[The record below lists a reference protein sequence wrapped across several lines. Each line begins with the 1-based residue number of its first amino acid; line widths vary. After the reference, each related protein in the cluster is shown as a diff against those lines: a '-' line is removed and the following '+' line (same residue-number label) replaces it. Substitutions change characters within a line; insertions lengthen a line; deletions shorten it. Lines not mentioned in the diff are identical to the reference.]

1 VIVPPGPEP
10 NVAHATDVTPEV
22 LYRILQLRVDVF
34 VVEQGAAYR
43 ELDGLDLDAAT
54 RLLWVQDPSGDVLAT
69 LRVLPDPAGARIGRV
84 ATARSARSGGHAGR
98 LIGRALELTDAAR
111 QDVVLGAQ
119 AYLREWYERFGFRV
133 SGPAYDEDGIA
144 HLPMIRRYGG

>member
-1 VIVPPGPEP
+1 MIAPPEP
-10 NVAHATDVTPEV
+10 DLNVAHATELSPEV

-43 ELDGLDLDAAT
+43 ELDGLDLDPAT
-54 RLLWVQDPSGDVLAT
+54 WLLWVQDPSGDVLAT
-69 LRVLPDPAGARIGRV
+69 LRVLPDRVGARIGRV

-98 LIGRALELTDAAR
+98 LIGRALELTDAAG

-133 SGPAYDEDGIA
+133 SGSAYDEDGIA
-144 HLPMIRRYGG
+144 HLPMIRRHAG